1 MAQEP
6 EIVLEGAAGEK
17 SNNSSEINNQLTE
30 PLDEH
35 QDTILGEN
43 ELFTSSGPPP
53 KGVRYRVEYRHESSG
68 EVVHSIETD
77 RLDLEPIDTDTGKI
91 FDIVT
96 TFSTPD
102 KEFKLNTDSGEP
114 DKRSNPRIT
123 DTRKTVKMHIHSPAI
138 IHALRTIVK
147 YYPGQNLL
155 GEVIVIPEPFAI
167 LVHYEKELDEYKERC
182 RPSRQTNPVCSKE
195 RVAYHEINI
204 LQEFLEHAI
213 MSAVR
218 LERERNKKDMNTFDM
233 LWLRLKPGT
242 TTKFRLNG
250 SGKSWIAGVIEY
262 VRRYDFE
269 MWDVG
274 YWTLDYQGTYLG
286 QRKQVMKIAR
296 FEGERERD
304 GEFPIIDDSAFEEPF
319 HESVKDF
326 IKRGEKFYNLL
337 STKCQYYSGTTYK
350 PPNRKVGSKYFLFD
364 NHFYPT
370 PQATQIR

>member
-1 MAQEP
+1 MAQES

-17 SNNSSEINNQLTE
+17 SNNSSEINSQLTE
-30 PLDEH
+30 PLDDH
-35 QDTILGEN
+35 QDTLLGEN

-123 DTRKTVKMHIHSPAI
+123 DTRKTVKMHIHSPTI
-138 IHALRTIVK
+138 IHALRSIVK

-167 LVHYEKELDEYKERC
+167 LVHHEKELNEYKERC
-182 RPSRQTNPVCSKE
+182 RPSRQAHPVCPKE

-204 LQEFLEHAI
+204 LQGFLEHVI
-213 MSAVR
+213 MPAVR
-218 LERERNKKDMNTFDM
+218 LERERNAKGMETFDM
-233 LWLRLKPGT
+233 TWLRFKPGT
-242 TTKFRLNG
+242 TFKICPEG
-250 SGKSWIAGVIEY
+250 AAGSWIAGVVEY
-262 VRRYDFE
+262 TRFSHLGVWE
-269 MWDVG
+269 IC
-274 YWTLDYQGTYLG
+274 YWTLDYEGTYLG
-286 QRKQVMKIAR
+286 QRKNKTSIER
-296 FEGERERD
+296 FEGELEIRSD
-304 GEFPIIDDSAFEEPF
+304 QVIDDLAFEEPLD
-319 HESVKDF
+319 ESVKDF
-326 IKRGEKFYNLL
+326 IKRGEKFYSLL
-337 STKCQYYSGTTYK
+337 LTKCQYYIGTTYQ
-350 PPNRKVGSKYFLFD
+350 PPNHKVGLTFL
-364 NHFYPT
+364 
-370 PQATQIR
+370 I